1 MSTLSVSSLHI
12 TLSTAG
18 KIIHTRAERRLF
30 FKMGTENTRL
40 VLKKFQFKGKV
51 KSN

>member
-12 TLSTAG
+12 TLSTVG
-18 KIIHTRAERRLF
+18 KAFIRAQNVNFL
-30 FKMGTENTRL
+30 KIGTENTRL

-51 KSN
+51 ESN